1 MNYIKSLT
9 IEGLKKFEHF
19 DIEFDKNI
27 NIIIGENESGKSTIL
42 EAINICLNQLYRNA
56 DKSIIKELLNISNVN
71 KFKENP
77 SLENLPKIYIE
88 IEFNLD
94 KDSKNNFL
102 FYGMHNQD
110 ENEKYG
116 IKYTCELNKEFEQE
130 VFEFIKDK
138 KIPYE
143 YYEMKWTTFQGA
155 SFNILKQPLNYLT
168 IDNSI
173 TTQYNTYNY
182 YNKSVFKSK
191 YDGNRMVKVKNDF
204 RINIE
209 DIFSDLKL
217 EKISDTQQFGIDT
230 KKVILE
236 NIIAILD
243 NDVLL
248 ENKGKGIEN
257 LLKTQI
263 ALDKVKSKLDVVSIE
278 EPENHLSHTNLRKM
292 LKNIETYKED
302 KQIII
307 TTHSNLIVIGLN
319 VQNIIWI
326 NNEKA
331 KRLGNIDKDI
341 AKKKK
346 KSDNNSL
353 LQFLLAKKVILVEGA
368 TEYILIPKIFKKI
381 LKKTLEEENIDIISC
396 NGVTY
401 INFIHIAELME
412 KKVVVIT
419 DNDES
424 QEKINEMNEYNQ
436 LHNNIKIYMD
446 SNMQNWT
453 WEVCLYNLNASE
465 LKNII
470 EIEDGAKYSY
480 KGISYEDKPV
490 LGKMLNN
497 KSDTAYKIYMS
508 NKEFKYPSYVTE
520 ALEWIKK

>member
-1 MNYIKSLT
+1 M
-9 IEGLKKFEHF
+9 
-19 DIEFDKNI
+19 
-27 NIIIGENESGKSTIL
+27 
-42 EAINICLNQLYRNA
+42 
-56 DKSIIKELLNISNVN
+56 
-71 KFKENP
+71 
-77 SLENLPKIYIE
+77 
-88 IEFNLD
+88 
-94 KDSKNNFL
+94 
-102 FYGMHNQD
+102 
-110 ENEKYG
+110 
-116 IKYTCELNKEFEQE
+116 
-130 VFEFIKDK
+130 
-138 KIPYE
+138 
-143 YYEMKWTTFQGA
+143 
-155 SFNILKQPLNYLT
+155 
-168 IDNSI
+168 
-173 TTQYNTYNY
+173 
-182 YNKSVFKSK
+182 
-191 YDGNRMVKVKNDF
+191 
-204 RINIE
+204 
-209 DIFSDLKL
+209 
-217 EKISDTQQFGIDT
+217 
-230 KKVILE
+230 
-236 NIIAILD
+236 
-243 NDVLL
+243 
-248 ENKGKGIEN
+248 
-257 LLKTQI
+257 
-263 ALDKVKSKLDVVSIE
+263 
-278 EPENHLSHTNLRKM
+278 
-292 LKNIETYKED
+292 
-302 KQIII
+302 
-307 TTHSNLIVIGLN
+307 
-319 VQNIIWI
+319 QNIIWI

-341 AKKKK
+341 AKFFQ

-401 INFIHIAELME
+401 KNFIHIAELMK

-446 SNMQNWT
+446 SNIQNWT

-508 NKEFKYPSYVTE
+508 NKEFEYPSYVTE

>member
-191 YDGNRMVKVKNDF
+191 YDGNRIVKVKNDF

-263 ALDKVKSKLDVVSIE
+263 A
-278 EPENHLSHTNLRKM
+278 
-292 LKNIETYKED
+292 
-302 KQIII
+302 
-307 TTHSNLIVIGLN
+307 
-319 VQNIIWI
+319 
-326 NNEKA
+326 
-331 KRLGNIDKDI
+331 
-341 AKKKK
+341 
-346 KSDNNSL
+346 
-353 LQFLLAKKVILVEGA
+353 
-368 TEYILIPKIFKKI
+368 
-381 LKKTLEEENIDIISC
+381 
-396 NGVTY
+396 
-401 INFIHIAELME
+401 
-412 KKVVVIT
+412 
-419 DNDES
+419 
-424 QEKINEMNEYNQ
+424 
-436 LHNNIKIYMD
+436 
-446 SNMQNWT
+446 
-453 WEVCLYNLNASE
+453 
-465 LKNII
+465 
-470 EIEDGAKYSY
+470 
-480 KGISYEDKPV
+480 
-490 LGKMLNN
+490 
-497 KSDTAYKIYMS
+497 
-508 NKEFKYPSYVTE
+508 
-520 ALEWIKK
+520 

>member
-19 DIEFDKNI
+19 NIEFDKNI
-27 NIIIGENESGKSTIL
+27 NIIIGENEAGKSTIL
-42 EAINICLNQLYRNA
+42 EAINICLNQLYRNT
-56 DKSIIKELLNISNVN
+56 DKSIIKDLLNINNVKN
-71 KFKENP
+71 FEKNP
-77 SLENLPKIYIE
+77 SIENLPRIQIE

-94 KDSKNNFL
+94 NYSKNNFL

-110 ENEKYG
+110 KNEKYG

-130 VFEFIKDK
+130 MFEFIKEK

-155 SFNILKQPLNYLT
+155 SFNVLKQPLNYLT

-191 YDGNRMVKVKNDF
+191 YNGTKMIKAKNDF

-209 DIFSDLKL
+209 NIFSDLKL
-217 EKISDTQQFGIDT
+217 ERISETQQFGVDT

-236 NIIAILD
+236 NIISILD

-248 ENKGKGIEN
+248 ENKGKGMEN

-263 ALDKVKSKLDVVSIE
+263 ALDKARSKLDVISIE

-292 LKNIETYKED
+292 LRNIENYKSD

-307 TTHSNLIVIGLN
+307 TTHNNLIVSGLN

-326 NNEKA
+326 SNEKS
-331 KRLGNIDKDI
+331 KKLKNIDKDI
-341 AKKKK
+341 AKFFQ

-368 TEYILIPKIFKKI
+368 TEYILIPKVFKQI
-381 LKKTLEEENIDIISC
+381 LNKTLEEENIDIISC

-401 INFIHIAELME
+401 KNFIHIAELME
-412 KKVVVIT
+412 KKVIVIT
-419 DNDES
+419 DNDENE
-424 QEKINEMNEYNQ
+424 EKINEMNNYNKQ
-436 LHNNIKIYMD
+436 HDNIKIYMD
-446 SNMQNWT
+446 SNVQNWT
-453 WEVCLYNLNASE
+453 WEVCFYKLNVDK
-465 LKNII
+465 LKKII

-480 KGISYEDKPV
+480 KGISYESEPV

-497 KSDTAYKIYMS
+497 KSETAYKVYTAD
-508 NKEFKYPSYVTE
+508 KEFKYPSYVEE
-520 ALEWIKK
+520 ALKWIKG

>member
-1 MNYIKSLT
+1 
-9 IEGLKKFEHF
+9 
-19 DIEFDKNI
+19 
-27 NIIIGENESGKSTIL
+27 
-42 EAINICLNQLYRNA
+42 
-56 DKSIIKELLNISNVN
+56 
-71 KFKENP
+71 
-77 SLENLPKIYIE
+77 
-88 IEFNLD
+88 
-94 KDSKNNFL
+94 
-102 FYGMHNQD
+102 
-110 ENEKYG
+110 
-116 IKYTCELNKEFEQE
+116 
-130 VFEFIKDK
+130 
-138 KIPYE
+138 
-143 YYEMKWTTFQGA
+143 
-155 SFNILKQPLNYLT
+155 
-168 IDNSI
+168 
-173 TTQYNTYNY
+173 
-182 YNKSVFKSK
+182 
-191 YDGNRMVKVKNDF
+191 MVKVKNDF

-209 DIFSDLKL
+209 DVFSDLKL

-307 TTHSNLIVIGLN
+307 TTHSNLIVSGLN

-331 KRLGNIDKDI
+331 KRLENIDKDI
-341 AKKKK
+341 AKFFQ

-401 INFIHIAELME
+401 KNFIHIAELMK

-436 LHNNIKIYMD
+436 LHNNIK
-446 SNMQNWT
+446 NWT
-453 WEVCLYNLNASE
+453 WEVCLYNLNESE